1 MANKTTNFGLTK
13 PLPTEFYDINVHNGN
28 MDIIDAELKK
38 RPTLGEDGKVLPE
51 QLPEIDSASLA
62 TYTAMIGT
70 VWEEDEETGAK
81 YQIVSVPEMTADST
95 AKVDTV
101 NTHTRNTEGYALYVE
116 EQNQFLEFI
125 TNGDAETVNGGIKFY
140 IYGEPNTV
148 EIPIVI
154 EVS

>member
-1 MANKTTNFGLTK
+1 MPKKTTNYGLTK
-13 PLPTEFYDINVHNGN
+13 PYVEEFYDVNVFNEN
-28 MDIIDAELKK
+28 FDIIDEELKN
-38 RPTLGEDGKVLPE
+38 RASLDETGKVLPE

-70 VWEEDEETGAK
+70 NWTEDEETGAK
-81 YQIVSVPEMTADST
+81 YQTVSVPEMTADST

-101 NTHTRNTEGYALYVE
+101 NTHTRNSEGYALYVE
-116 EQNQFLEFI
+116 EQNQYLEFI
-125 TNGDAETVNGGIKFY
+125 TNGDAETVDGGIKFY
-140 IYGEPNTV
+140 IYGDANTV